1 MSKRVVQYTE
11 AEKAMIEKVTGFN
24 SREQFLF
31 AKEDGY
37 FQKDFPPT
45 DENLDLHDSICQKL
59 RDEFL

>member
-1 MSKRVVQYTE
+1 
-11 AEKAMIEKVTGFN
+11 MIEKVTGFN